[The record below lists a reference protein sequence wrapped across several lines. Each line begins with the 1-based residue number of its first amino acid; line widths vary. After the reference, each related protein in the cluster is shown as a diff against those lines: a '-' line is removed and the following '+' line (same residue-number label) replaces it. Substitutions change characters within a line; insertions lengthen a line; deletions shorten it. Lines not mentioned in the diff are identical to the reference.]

1 MHNNYDNF
9 MNEELKNNSD
19 GVSPL
24 AENTDHLYIESL
36 KFDPKLKKGLFYFF
50 VKNIKVVFLLIMLV
64 SIFGIYSFLSLPRES
79 NPEVKIPMAVIST
92 VYPGVSPADMEELVT
107 KKIETKISGVK
118 GIKNITS
125 NSSNSVSAITVEFDS
140 DQDVDDAIRRLRDQV
155 NSIKGELPEDA
166 NDPAVIEISLDDS
179 PIWTFTLTGP
189 NDGFVLREIADEVK
203 ENLEKIPGVREVRVS
218 GGDERE
224 FEIAYDPD
232 KLVQYSLSA
241 DSANQLVA
249 ATNLA
254 FPAGVFE
261 GSEFN
266 YSIRTDSRFFDAATL
281 GNIPVMHTEAGSVVY
296 LHDLATVQEKAIKKT
311 TYSRLSS
318 NGQSPQNA
326 VTLSVI
332 KKVGRSIPETV
343 ETGQEILD
351 DTLKNHPDVSATT
364 IVDMSKEIE
373 DNFNQLE
380 HDFVLTIILVFGV
393 LLLIVGIKEALV
405 AGLAVPLVLFIT
417 FGMMLSAGISLN
429 FLSIFSLL
437 LSLGLLVDDAIVL
450 VTATK
455 QYMKTGKFTPEEAVL
470 LVLRDYK
477 TVLLTT
483 TLATVWAFLPLL
495 LSTGIIGEFI
505 KSIPITVSAILMTSL
520 AVALLFNPSMAAAL
534 ERAKPTRKLFFGA
547 LFALS
552 ALAVLAISF
561 RTYFSITLGVIMV
574 ALVYLL
580 FNLYRKNNW
589 QAVFKENK
597 KLMDEEYDNDELIK
611 IKLKSKAQNDHETIT
626 GKLMNGFVSLEKIT
640 PWYERNLRKMLATK
654 KSRLSALAVVFS
666 IFIFSAGL
674 LATGIVGTEFFPIS
688 DEDSV
693 NISIEAPI
701 GTNVD
706 VVNGIVSQVE
716 QRLLK
721 YPEIVSYATVVGG
734 QSGSILSSGS
744 SQSSHLAQITVNLT
758 DKDERD
764 IKSYELATVIRK
776 DLADIKGADITIA
789 NPASGPPSGSAF
801 EARINGED
809 LQKLDQIAHDLKVY
823 LDAIPGVVN
832 SDISLKEAPAE
843 YTFKLDPVRLEFYN
857 LNAVSVG
864 STLRMAISGTKV
876 ATVIRDGKEI
886 EVNAT
891 FDQNRLPNLEA
902 VENLQIINNKRQP
915 VFLKDVAQIELT
927 PSVNALTRKNQKRN
941 VTLSADVDGQTR
953 STEVLKKFQDSIKG
967 KYELPAGYDI
977 VYGGENEQ
985 NTESVMSILRAMMI
999 AFLLIVSTLVIQF
1012 NSFKKSFIVLITIPL
1027 ALIGVFIGLA
1037 ISRITLSFPG
1047 LIGVLALFGIV
1058 VKNAIILIDKINLN
1072 LKHKIE
1078 FTEAIVDAG
1087 KSRLEAIFITSICTI
1102 MGLIPITLSNDTWKS
1117 LGSAVIF
1124 GLTISSFLTLFIV
1137 PVLFA
1142 TVVSPD
1148 ERV

>member
-1 MHNNYDNF
+1 
-9 MNEELKNNSD
+9 MNEEIKNNTQA
-19 GVSPL
+19 VSKSS
-24 AENTDHLYIESL
+24 EDTDYLYIESL
-36 KFDPKLKKGLFYFF
+36 QFDPNLKKGLFYFF

-79 NPEVKIPMAVIST
+79 NPEVKIPMAVVST
-92 VYPGVSPADMEELVT
+92 IYPGVSPADIEELVT

-125 NSSNSVSAITVEFDS
+125 NSANSVSMITVEFDS

-155 NSIKGELPEDA
+155 NTVKSDLPEDA
-166 NDPAVIEISLDDS
+166 NEPAVMEISLDDS
-179 PIWTFTLTGP
+179 PIWTFTITGP
-189 NDGFVLREIADEVK
+189 YDGFAMREIADDLK
-203 ENLEKIPGVREVRVS
+203 ESLEKIPGVREVNVS

-224 FEIAYDPD
+224 FQIAYDPD

-254 FPAGVFE
+254 VPAGSFE

-266 YSIRTDSRFFDAATL
+266 YSIRTDSRFFDAAAL
-281 GNIPVMHTEAGSVVY
+281 GSVPVMHTETGAVVY
-296 LHDLATVQEKAIKKT
+296 LRDLANVQEKAIKKN
-311 TYSRLSS
+311 TYSRLSA
-318 NGQSPQNA
+318 NGQLPQDA
-326 VTLSVI
+326 VTLSVV

-343 ETGQEILD
+343 EQGKEILAE
-351 DTLKNHPDVSATT
+351 TLKNYPDVAATT
-364 IVDMSKEIE
+364 IVDSSEEIE
-373 DNFNQLE
+373 ANFNQLE

-417 FGMMLSAGISLN
+417 FGMMLSSGISLN

-470 LVLRDYK
+470 LVLRDYR

-534 ERAKPTRKLFFGA
+534 ERTKPTRKLFFIG
-547 LFALS
+547 LS
-552 ALAVLAISF
+552 VLSVLAVLSIAY
-561 RTYFSITLGVIMV
+561 RTYFSITLGVILV
-574 ALVYLL
+574 ATVFLL
-580 FNLYRKNNW
+580 FDLYRKKDW
-589 QAVFKENK
+589 RSVFAKNK
-597 KLMDEEYDNDELIK
+597 KLIEEELDNDELIK
-611 IKLKSKAQNDHETIT
+611 AKLKAKAQNDHDTIT

-640 PWYERNLRKMLATK
+640 PWYERNLRKILATK
-654 KSRLSALAVVFS
+654 KSRLTVLGIVFGV
-666 IFIFSAGL
+666 FIFSASL
-674 LATGIVGTEFFPIS
+674 LATGIVATEFFPVSDAESVTIS
-688 DEDSV
+688 V
-693 NISIEAPI
+693 EAPI
-701 GTNVD
+701 GTNVN
-706 VVNGIVSQVE
+706 VVNEVVTQLE

-744 SQSSHLAQITVNLT
+744 SQSSHLAQITVNLK
-758 DKDERD
+758 DKEEREL
-764 IKSYELATVIRK
+764 KSYELAAVIRK
-776 DLADIKGADITIA
+776 DVADIKGADIIIA

-801 EARINGED
+801 EARINGAD
-809 LQKLDQIAHDLKVY
+809 LQTLDKIAHDLKVY

-832 SDISLKEAPAE
+832 SEISLKEAPAE
-843 YTFKLDPVRLEFYN
+843 YTFKLDPIRLEFYN
-857 LNAVSVG
+857 LNAASVG
-864 STLRMAISGTKV
+864 MTLRMAISGTKV

-886 EVNAT
+886 DVNAT
-891 FDQNRLPNLEA
+891 FDQSRMPNLEA
-902 VENLQIINNKRQP
+902 LENLQIINNKRQP
-915 VFLKDVAQIELT
+915 VFLKDVAQIQLT

-941 VTLSADVDGQTR
+941 ITLSADVDGETR
-953 STEVLKKFQDSIKG
+953 SNEVLKKFQDATKG
-967 KYELPAGYDI
+967 YEMPDGYDV

-985 NTESVMSILRAMMI
+985 NTESVMSILRAMVI

-1072 LKHKIE
+1072 LKHNIE

-1117 LGSAVIF
+1117 LGSTVIF

-1137 PVLFA
+1137 PILFV